1 MEISKAEIAFATN
14 AKDKLEVE
22 GLVNKTFSESL
33 QIEHNALQKQLE
45 IKRNMLEMEGIVLG
59 DALLV
64 DIKLDFLKLED
75 AIAKVN

>member
-1 MEISKAEIAFATN
+1 VEISKAEIAFTTN

-45 IKRNMLEMEGIVLG
+45 IKRNMLETEGIVLG